1 MQHPLWALA
10 DIVPMGLLEKSH
22 VMDCFLEEMT
32 GEGFYP
38 DRENV
43 ERLAGEV
50 EYYPAV
56 GERQYARTGCKQ
68 VVAKVNLL

>member
-1 MQHPLWALA
+1 
-10 DIVPMGLLEKSH
+10 MGLLEKSH
-22 VMDCFLEEMT
+22 VMECLLDEMT

-38 DRENV
+38 DRQHID
-43 ERLAGEV
+43 RLAGEM